1 MKSITKNKH
10 QIITMTGATPI
21 PPANFRGALVRFLM
35 EHFELMIKAVKIN
48 WLLVLLLDSSAIGAL
63 IHHETVFLM

>member
-1 MKSITKNKH
+1 MKPVTEHKH
-10 QIITMTGATPI
+10 QIVTMTGATPI
-21 PPANFRGALVRFLM
+21 PPADFRGALVRFLV

-63 IHHETVFLM
+63 IHDENGF